1 MEPVLCDQYPSSNLN
16 KYQWRQQQ
24 QQQQDQQPI
33 SEKIRHFSHQQQHQ
47 GDQHHDIRSRSDSFS
62 SGLTMG
68 RRGSGDN
75 RVDTRFRSA
84 MTGYSHG
91 TLPRHMAHEQVPG
104 TGAWSRD
111 GRDNRLS
118 MSSHNIADV
127 EKMYLAMKNLNDPL
141 PSAGEAGNSAS
152 GKMPALYNLNR
163 MHSAPGGP
171 ASSLSMESLV
181 CSVMGDIPPPPAP
194 VKSHAVLEYSL
205 GHSIPISPRTPG
217 TMRKF
222 DSTLGSSWSPSKTN
236 PCMTSLPPLPPKRSS
251 SRVGDLNKPGNLN
264 LTDTSIYS
272 RPKLL
277 PDRTSLM
284 STGSSDSG
292 TGSSSDQDQPL
303 SPGSGSQFSWPQ
315 PDNMSMYSDANTSMT
330 SHNGLYVKMRPQRV
344 QKEPV
349 FSGEGAE
356 YMNFLYSAV
365 QSQGGGGSVESA
377 MSPYLAM
384 TSPHA
389 ASSTNGK
396 HYYQAVS
403 QMSAIYDQIQSHKGS
418 NEALNVRIGD
428 QSSLNSGHQR
438 KNYQALEQFR
448 QLMVEVERKRHYR
461 VGLNLFNTLP
471 DVGVD
476 YLVKQNFIELS
487 PLSVAKFLFN
497 TPSLSK
503 LKVGQY
509 LGQFES
515 AFCAKV
521 LSLFV
526 QEFDFTGLRFDK
538 AVRKLM
544 TCVKMPENPDKIEK
558 IIEAFVKR
566 FVKCNSSSCNKS
578 ENTESL
584 ITLGCSII
592 QLNSDI
598 HVRNSSMKA
607 AKKLTEKDFLSKV
620 NLHDMDQKLLKNVYK
635 SVKKKPLV
643 TDPDHVYNTEVL
655 QQSLLG
661 PSIPHLA
668 APHRRLV
675 CLCSLYVVKN
685 INTDSDSEARSHPR
699 VAWLFNDLLVI
710 VKQSGKGSHVHK
722 ENFPLLGLE
731 VSLFKAGAYRYGVQ
745 ITRKRDREILVTLSM
760 DTEQDQYK
768 FVMDLQESIFEM
780 ESMHRAAREANMI
793 K

>member
-1 MEPVLCDQYPSSNLN
+1 MGRKPTSQGPQGAKDPACLNCGNHGPQNEGFQLSSPQNTSGVSWQSRPAMTLPDHELPQSPSRRL
-16 KYQWRQQQ
+16 
-24 QQQQDQQPI
+24 
-33 SEKIRHFSHQQQHQ
+33 
-47 GDQHHDIRSRSDSFS
+47 SFS
-62 SGLTMG
+62 SHHIPAG
-68 RRGSGDN
+68 
-75 RVDTRFRSA
+75 
-84 MTGYSHG
+84 
-91 TLPRHMAHEQVPG
+91 
-104 TGAWSRD
+104 
-111 GRDNRLS
+111 
-118 MSSHNIADV
+118 IAEV
-127 EKMYLAMKNLNDPL
+127 EKMYTAMKNLNSPL
-141 PSAGEAGNSAS
+141 PNAPHVDAC
-152 GKMPALYNLNR
+152 KMPAPYSMNHHR
-163 MHSAPGGP
+163 
-171 ASSLSMESLV
+171 SLDDIDQSDV
-181 CSVMGDIPPPPAP
+181 ASVMGEIPPPPP
-194 VKSHAVLEYSL
+194 SVKSHAVLESGL
-205 GHSIPISPRTPG
+205 GHQIPLAPRTPG
-217 TMRKF
+217 TIRRME
-222 DSTLGSSWSPSKTN
+222 GMWSKPPN
-236 PCMTSLPPLPPKRSS
+236 MPLPPLPPKRTS
-251 SRVGDLNKPGNLN
+251 SRLSDMMRPNNLN
-264 LTDTSIYS
+264 LSNDSDNSIYS
-272 RPKLL
+272 RPKPFLH
-277 PDRTSLM
+277 RSSLM

-292 TGSSSDQDQPL
+292 ASSAPSDPELPL
-303 SPGSGSQFSWPQ
+303 SPLSPSSELMFTWPNYSVSAPSPTEHRSVSQIGD
-315 PDNMSMYSDANTSMT
+315 PDNASMCSMGNHSANTSMT
-330 SHNGLYVKMRPQRV
+330 SHSGVYVKMHPMTPER
-344 QKEPV
+344 PV
-349 FSGEGAE
+349 FAPENPDSE
-356 YMNFLYSAV
+356 YMNLLYSAV
-365 QSQGGGGSVESA
+365 QRQGGTGSVENA
-377 MSPYLAM
+377 MSPYLEM
-384 TSPHA
+384 TNNVKNLRNA
-389 ASSTNGK
+389 AIDS
-396 HYYQAVS
+396 V
-403 QMSAIYDQIQSHKGS
+403 SAIYAQIESSRGS
-418 NEALNVRIGD
+418 SED
-428 QSSLNSGHQR
+428 LNSQAGGGSRGGPASLIDKQR
-438 KNYQALEQFR
+438 RTHANKSKALAEFR
-448 QLMVEVERKRHYR
+448 ELMLEVEKKRHFR
-461 VGLNLFNTLP
+461 VGLNLFNTNP
-471 DVGVD
+471 DMGVD

-566 FVKCNSSSCNKS
+566 FVKCNSSSGAKS
-578 ENTESL
+578 ENTENL

-607 AKKLTEKDFLSKV
+607 AKKLTEKDFLTKV
-620 NLHDMDQKLLKNVYK
+620 NLHDMDQKLLKNIYK
-635 SVKKKPLV
+635 SVKKKPLMSEA
-643 TDPDHVYNTEVL
+643 DHVDDTEIL

-661 PSIPHLA
+661 PSIPNLA

-685 INTDSDSEARSHPR
+685 INTESETEARSHPR

-710 VKQSGKGSHVHK
+710 VKQSGKGGSHVHK

-745 ITRKRDREILVTLSM
+745 IIRKRDREILVTLSM